1 VGYLTASL
9 GVQVTTSVEYV
20 AILRCQTWN
29 VWPERCVAED
39 RTFIVDDGTD
49 TPLHARLAILAYEQR
64 STPEQFNKEV
74 TSIGPLIWDG
84 EMRGFHRVRDTI
96 LKAPEDEILLEWQ
109 HRNSHRGEL
118 DICIDFK
125 YAGEIPT
132 ALVEALRATTSAV
145 VSLVNL
151 ALHDFLVPAAPFQL
165 RRVLPDGGGQIEA
178 SLLLA
183 VHNRRTLS
191 QSDLQATVS
200 HVTHALKSSVFGP
213 KLVTALEL
221 YAAHFTEQQA
231 RVRFLLL
238 VVAMESLSSP
248 SEKHDAAIALLRRWE
263 VELKEEMTIHTP
275 SSEAWLSL
283 DALRRELGFRSEDSI
298 RSQIRKLFAALP
310 GIPIEEAANLQ
321 RRALRVYD
329 KRSTLVHDGQLP
341 AGDLIELEREAR
353 ELLETIFAATIES
366 PRNATVAVVEGET

>member
-1 VGYLTASL
+1 M
-9 GVQVTTSVEYV
+9 TTSAEYV

-39 RTFIVDDGTD
+39 RTFTVDDGTD
-49 TPLHARLAILAYEQR
+49 TPLPARLAILAYEQR
-64 STPEQFNKEV
+64 SAPEKFDKQA
-74 TSIGPLIWDG
+74 TSIGPLVWDG
-84 EMRGFHRVRDTI
+84 ETRGFHRVRDTI
-96 LKAPEDEILLEWQ
+96 LKAPEDEIMLEWQ

-118 DICIDFK
+118 DICINFK
-125 YAGEIPT
+125 YVGEVPA
-132 ALVEALRATTSAV
+132 ALLEALRATANAV

-151 ALHDFLVPAAPFQL
+151 AIHDFLVPAAPFQL
-165 RRVLPDGGGQIEA
+165 RKVLPDGGGQIES

-183 VHNRRTLS
+183 VHNRKTLS
-191 QSDLQATVS
+191 QSDLQATVL

-238 VVAMESLSSP
+238 VVAMESLSS
-248 SEKHDAAIALLRRWE
+248 SSQKHSIAIELLRRWE
-263 VELKEEMTIHTP
+263 AELTEEMAIHDP
-275 SSEAWLSL
+275 SGEAWLSL

-310 GIPIEEAANLQ
+310 GVPTEECTSLQ

-341 AGDLIELEREAR
+341 AGDLIEIEREAR
-353 ELLETIFAATIES
+353 ELLEKIFAATID
-366 PRNATVAVVEGET
+366 PLPNATTSAAKGDA